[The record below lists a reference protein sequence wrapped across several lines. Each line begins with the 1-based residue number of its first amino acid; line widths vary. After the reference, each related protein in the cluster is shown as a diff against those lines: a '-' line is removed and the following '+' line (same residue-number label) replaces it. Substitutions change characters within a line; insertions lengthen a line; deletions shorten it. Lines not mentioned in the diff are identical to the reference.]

1 MAIAYGE
8 RKSTIRAEGTGS
20 AVEAAAGIAIAILA
34 IIGLSRG
41 GGGSLTSIATIIL
54 GAAMFVFGAT
64 MAAEYAKLVDTV
76 GEAAVGASEFGAGI
90 SVEIMTGGTAI
101 VLGILGLIGVS
112 RGVLVPVA
120 VITVGA
126 GLILSAGSFQ
136 RLNNLR
142 MQVSG
147 LADIAQAL
155 SRAAVTSALTSQVL
169 AGLAAI
175 VLGILALS
183 VPGSNASMMQVGLI
197 VLGVALAMSG
207 TALTGRMLRLFGPT
221 RPAA

>member
-8 RKSTIRAEGTGS
+8 RKSTTTAEGAGS

-41 GGGSLTSIATIIL
+41 ESGSLTSIATIIL

-64 MAAEYAKLVDTV
+64 MASEYGKLVDTV
-76 GEAAVGASEFGAGI
+76 GEAAVGASEFGAGM

-112 RGVLVPVA
+112 RGVLVPAA
-120 VITVGA
+120 VITVGV
-126 GLILSAGSFQ
+126 GLMLSAGSFQ

-147 LADIAQAL
+147 LADVAQSL
-155 SRAAVTSALTSQVL
+155 SRAAVSSALTSQVL
-169 AGLAAI
+169 AGLAAV
-175 VLGILALS
+175 VLGILALTI
-183 VPGSNASMMQVGLI
+183 PGSAASLVQVGLI
-197 VLGVALAMSG
+197 VLGVALALSG
-207 TALTGRMLRLFGPT
+207 TALTGRMLKIYGPA
-221 RPAA
+221 RVQ

>member
-8 RKSTIRAEGTGS
+8 KRTIVKAEGTGS
-20 AVEAAAGIAIAILA
+20 AVEAAAGIAIAVLA

-41 GGGSLTSIATIIL
+41 TTGSLTSIATIIL

-64 MAAEYAKLVDTV
+64 MATEYSKVVEAV
-76 GEAAVGASEFGAGI
+76 GEGAIGASEFGAGI

-101 VLGILGLIGVS
+101 VLGILGLIGVG
-112 RGVLVPVA
+112 RAVLIPAA

-147 LADIAQAL
+147 LADFAQAL

-183 VPGSNASMMQVGLI
+183 VPGSSGSLMQVGLI

-207 TALTGRMLRLFGPT
+207 TALTGRVLRLFSPGTPT
-221 RPAA
+221 A